1 MDATSIA
8 TGVSPASS
16 KARKQQLYREQLRSD
31 VGQSIEDSKL
41 QISVHMKKDDYK
53 EGVAALLEKRP
64 PRFVDPV
71 QLGFFVD
78 PVQLAC
84 SVSTKRAP
92 VMTLGSMVSVPPFRS
107 AMSRAMARPRPLP
120 PVAVD
125 R

>member
-41 QISVHMKKDDYK
+41 QISVHMKQDDYK

-64 PRFVDPV
+64 PR
-71 QLGFFVD
+71 FVD